1 MIRALEKSRH
11 LKSRIQAGESVL
23 GTQLGLEDPSIMELF
38 GRAGYDWAVIDTEH
52 AAHNPVTVK
61 HMLQAALGWDIVPF
75 VRPQILDHDAI
86 RMWLDIGAT
95 GILCPFINT
104 AEDAQRLVDAC
115 RYPPRGKRGW
125 NPRRASDFGLSAD
138 EYLTNVEDCLIILI
152 IIESR
157 LGAENAEEILS
168 VDGID
173 GVTIGPMDL
182 SMDLG
187 VFRQFDAPSY
197 IAAVDQIRQA
207 AKKTGK
213 ALGSG
218 IYSDEAARAAIR
230 DKDTLLLSHLGD
242 EQILSAGAVKG
253 AAELRAYIAEQP

>member
-1 MIRALEKSRH
+1 MMRALDKSRR
-11 LKSRIQAGESVL
+11 LKTRIEAGEPVL
-23 GTQLGLEDPSIMELF
+23 GTQLGLNDPSIIELF

-52 AAHNPVTVK
+52 SAHTPVTVK

-95 GILCPFINT
+95 AILCPFIET
-104 AEDAQRLVDAC
+104 QEDAQRLVDAC

-125 NPRRASDFGLSAD
+125 NPRRAADFGLSSD
-138 EYLTNVEDCLIILI
+138 EYLADVEDSLIILI

-157 LGAENAEEILS
+157 LGAENAEAILG
-168 VDGID
+168 VEGID
-173 GVTIGPMDL
+173 GVTVGPMDL

-187 VFRQFDAPSY
+187 VFRQWDAPAY
-197 IAAVDQIRQA
+197 VTAVDQIRA
-207 AKKTGK
+207 ACAATGK

-218 IYSDEAARAAIR
+218 VYSEAAALQCIR
-230 DKDTLLLSHLGD
+230 DKETLLLVTGD
-242 EQILSAGAVKG
+242 EPILGSGAVRV
-253 AAELRAYIAEQP
+253 ATELREYIAQQP